1 MVSIKVPNNRKKIWL
16 IAIILFI
23 LTTVCLI
30 FYFKQLDK
38 NFLNN
43 SQSVSINKK
52 VIKVELASGAVSQ
65 YRGLSRRES
74 LCADC
79 GMLFIFPD
87 KQIRTFVM
95 RNMNFPLDIIFI
107 ADGKIINIEKNLE
120 PEGNSP
126 AKIYQSATPANGV
139 LELNGGYCEKYNI
152 IVGDIITF
160 NN

>member
-1 MVSIKVPNNRKKIWL
+1 MASINRLNNKKRIWL
-16 IAIILFI
+16 IAVVLFI

-30 FYFKQLDK
+30 FYFKQLEK
-38 NFLNN
+38 NSLND
-43 SQSVSINKK
+43 SRSVSINKK
-52 VIKVELASGAVSQ
+52 VIKVELASSAISQ
-65 YRGLSRRES
+65 YRGLSKRES

-107 ADGKIINIEKNLE
+107 ADGKIINIKKNLE

-126 AKIYQSATPANGV
+126 TKTYQSMTPANSV